1 MQLIPCCTTG
11 FQFNLSYVNYN
22 ATSNT
27 SSPRASMQAFLWILT
42 VKLCCICSL
51 YTHPSVGYLLVRDA
65 VWTDL
70 TEINWC
76 FLQFRKNMEQ
86 IFSHQ
91 SWKFILSLFAYL
103 WYSRISEERCMLIN
117 WNYPSTYSHCINCN
131 TFPNSSKF
139 SVWILKHFRSSP
151 ICMQLQQLWSS
162 ELTHLA
168 AGAPTLLSHM
178 RVNGRARNQVQ
189 VLACMTKFIK
199 PLLVF
204 DGCF

>member
-86 IFSHQ
+86 IFPIKVENSFYLCLPIYETPGSLQKGACSLTGITPALTHTVLTATLFRTAANFLYE
-91 SWKFILSLFAYL
+91 SWS
-103 WYSRISEERCMLIN
+103 ISEVPQFAC
-117 WNYPSTYSHCINCN
+117 SYS
-131 TFPNSSKF
+131 
-139 SVWILKHFRSSP
+139 
-151 ICMQLQQLWSS
+151 SS
-162 ELTHLA
+162 EA
-168 AGAPTLLSHM
+168 VS
-178 RVNGRARNQVQ
+178 
-189 VLACMTKFIK
+189 
-199 PLLVF
+199 
-204 DGCF
+204 